1 MWKWKLFLLTIQ
13 TIESSSDGSLQLEI
27 ISQISRNYFLMKD
40 SMMHKKYMYISQ
52 IGEKNV
58 WIKNLDFQKFHSAN
72 MSKSRRWIQA
82 HDLPFTSL
90 ILQPLGYD
98 YIQQNGFIDT
108 NNLTTHKNHHLEKYD
123 S

>member
-1 MWKWKLFLLTIQ
+1 MAHCNLKSFLKSA
-13 TIESSSDGSLQLEI
+13 E
-27 ISQISRNYFLMKD
+27 NYFLMKD

-52 IGEKNV
+52 IGEKKF

-72 MSKSRRWIQA
+72 MSKSPRWIQA

>member
-1 MWKWKLFLLTIQ
+1 MAHWNLKSFLKSA
-13 TIESSSDGSLQLEI
+13 E
-27 ISQISRNYFLMKD
+27 NYFLMKD

-72 MSKSRRWIQA
+72 MSKSPRWIQA

-90 ILQPLGYD
+90 IL
-98 YIQQNGFIDT
+98 
-108 NNLTTHKNHHLEKYD
+108 
-123 S
+123 